1 MSEALSG
8 LDVIALDW
16 GLVKLD
22 IFWLDELHLI
32 IMCLKIRN
40 RLVFLDLLVFCLRL
54 VEVETF
60 IVFAL
65 ELHILEVL
73 ILLVTA
79 AAPHS
84 W

>member
-1 MSEALSG
+1 VSEALSG
-8 LDVIALDW
+8 LNIVALDW

-22 IFWLDELHLI
+22 IFWLDEVHLI
-32 IMCLKIRN
+32 VLCLQIRN
-40 RLVFLDLLVFCLRL
+40 RLVFLELLVFWLRL
-54 VEVETF
+54 IEVETF

-65 ELHILEVL
+65 ELHILEVF

-79 AAPHS
+79 AAPYS